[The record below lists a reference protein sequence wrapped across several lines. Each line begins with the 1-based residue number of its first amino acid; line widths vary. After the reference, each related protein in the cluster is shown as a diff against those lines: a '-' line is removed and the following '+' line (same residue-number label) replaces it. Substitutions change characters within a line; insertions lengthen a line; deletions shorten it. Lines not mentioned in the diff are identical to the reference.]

1 MSELD
6 SARRLIARGKSEQ
19 AARLLAE
26 LIAEHPDHKDAWLL
40 MAKAVKDPHQKLDCF
55 QRVLEIDPDDPIAKK
70 GTEEAKRQ
78 IYISRAK
85 KQVKQSRSK
94 TVREKKTNPEKGSP
108 IQPLRKLLKTRYLL
122 PVIFFI
128 LLTVIVF
135 LVLKNRPSGN
145 TSSSMVTPAAL
156 VQETQI
162 ATTPTH
168 SSTVIPTEDP
178 QKLFAALPF
187 HIYYSLNGKLW
198 LWQDGAAK
206 SLSDIDAATSLLANR
221 QTGKV
226 IFALHGN
233 LWEVDPLTHSSK
245 MLISPYTASTGT
257 PSPTSSSETITPAGI
272 VLGTNEILFSTSPG
286 PALSIAQAD
295 GSGITQLLTSG
306 EVGTT
311 YPSPDGKWLAVVN
324 SSSIRLLSLSSKT
337 ILEVLD
343 YAPIPTTAGYML
355 PMPQW
360 AEDSSRFL
368 VAIPPADFANDLNA
382 PTSIWQMNSAG
393 QKISFASIQSRGGVV
408 LFSADLRSVF
418 YQLNLSSVS
427 DYFGELH
434 RANIDGSL
442 DTILLKGQLMYLIG
456 MDAKGSQA
464 VFQLQDNPRS
474 IQMQDASNTQYHP
487 ILDGLE
493 AETVLSIVWIDDQ
506 TFLYQTS
513 QTDSDSLWLAR
524 FDGAVHPSLLLIE
537 NSSGSEIPTCF
548 TPK

>member
-26 LIAEHPDHKDAWLL
+26 LIAEHPDHKDAWLM
-40 MAKAVKDPHQKLDCF
+40 MAKAVKDPQQKLDCF
-55 QRVLEIDPDDPIAKK
+55 KRVLEIDPDNPIAKK
-70 GTEEAKRQ
+70 GAEEAKRQ
-78 IYISRAK
+78 IFISGVK
-85 KQVKQSRSK
+85 KQVEQSRSK
-94 TVREKKTNPEKGSP
+94 TVREKKINPEKGSRV
-108 IQPLRKLLKTRYLL
+108 QPLRKLLKTKYLL

-135 LVLKNRPSGN
+135 LVLKNRPSGTA
-145 TSSSMVTPAAL
+145 TSSTATPVAL

-162 ATTPTH
+162 ATTPTQ
-168 SSTVIPTEDP
+168 SSTAIPTEDP
-178 QKLFAALPF
+178 QKIFAALPF

-198 LWQDGAAK
+198 LWQVGAAK
-206 SLSDIDAATSLLANR
+206 SLSDIDASRSLIANE
-221 QTGKV
+221 QTGQV
-226 IFALHGN
+226 LFALHGN
-233 LWEVDPLTHSSK
+233 LWEMDGVTLSRK
-245 MLISPYTASTGT
+245 VLISGDAASTGT
-257 PSPTSSSETITPAGI
+257 PSPTSSSQTIILAGI
-272 VLGTNEILFSTSPG
+272 VPGTNEILFSTSPG
-286 PALSIAQAD
+286 AALSIAQAD
-295 GSGITQLLTSG
+295 GSGIAQLLTSG
-306 EVGTT
+306 EVAAT

-324 SSSIRLLSLSSKT
+324 SRSIRLLSLSGKT
-337 ILEVLD
+337 ILGVLD
-343 YAPIPTTAGYML
+343 YAPIPTSDSYLL
-355 PMPQW
+355 PVPQW

-368 VAIPPADFANDLNA
+368 VAIPPADFTNDLNA

-393 QKISFASIQSRGGVV
+393 QETSYASIQSRGGV
-408 LFSADLRSVF
+408 LIFSADLRSVF
-418 YQLNLSSVS
+418 YQLNLTSVS

-442 DTILLKGQLMYLIG
+442 DTILLKGQLVHLIG
-456 MDAKGSQA
+456 MDTKGSQA

-474 IQMQDASNTQYHP
+474 IQMQDTSTAQYHR

-493 AETVLSIVWIDDQ
+493 AETVLSIMWIDDL

-524 FDGAVHPSLLLIE
+524 FDGAVHRSLLLAE
-537 NSSGSEIPTCF
+537 NSLGSKIPACF